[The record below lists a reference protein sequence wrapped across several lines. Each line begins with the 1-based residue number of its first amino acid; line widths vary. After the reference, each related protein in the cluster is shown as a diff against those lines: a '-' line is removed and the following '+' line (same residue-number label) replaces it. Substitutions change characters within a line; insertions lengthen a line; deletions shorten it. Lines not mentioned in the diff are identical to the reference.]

1 MGPNIIR
8 VKCTRCGA
16 EIPNS
21 NLRYA
26 NMCDTEYLCNNCWS
40 LSKGYNTNNSLS
52 AFLQGMVTMGL
63 LNNTKQEKKTNM
75 VKCPQNKGG
84 DLCESCSNKL
94 KTRLAEWQSDPS
106 YVFTKTAEIETQA
119 IKSDNG
125 KPRLDLVPLEVLEP
139 LAQVREFALGKYGES
154 GVNNWAEI
162 EKERYL
168 AALLRH
174 LVAYQKDNNAVD
186 EESGLPTIYHVLCNA
201 AFLAIKHKNEG
212 KESE

>member
-1 MGPNIIR
+1 MGPNIITM
-8 VKCTRCGA
+8 KCTRCGA

-26 NMCDTEYLCNNCWS
+26 NMCDKEYLCNNCWS
-40 LSKGYNTNNSLS
+40 LSEGYNTNNSLAS
-52 AFLQGMVTMGL
+52 FLQGMLTMAL
-63 LNNTKQEKKTNM
+63 LNNTKQEEKTNM
-75 VKCPQNKGG
+75 VKCVRCGREIPYYFDAGRCI
-84 DLCESCSNKL
+84 CENCYTSKANL
-94 KTRLAEWQSDPS
+94 D
-106 YVFTKTAEIETQA
+106 EIETNTNTNTQA

-125 KPRLDLVPLEVLEP
+125 KPRLDLVPLEILEP
-139 LAQVREFALGKYGES
+139 LAQVLGKYGES

-186 EESGLPTIYHVLCNA
+186 EESGLPAIYHVLCNA
-201 AFLAIKHKNEG
+201 AFLAVKHKNRKKEG
-212 KESE
+212 TQHD